1 MKEVSPHLA
10 EFHSIPELC
19 DLLASRRAVG
29 RSGKVFTGLGAL
41 STVNNLITL
50 RRLML
55 HLKPKRTLEVGLCFG
70 GSCLVFTGCH
80 RDLHAPPV
88 RQHVALDPFQQ
99 TVWDDA
105 GLMAVEN
112 AGLAGYLDFRPGFSS
127 LELAA
132 LVREGRQFDLI
143 YIDGSHLFE
152 DVFVDFYFTVRL
164 LSLGGVAALDDCAD
178 PNIAKVLRFV
188 GKNMSNSI
196 EKLNLAPYRPDGGRS
211 LKYRLAHALGR
222 TQLRA
227 YRRIGEVQRS
237 WDAPF
242 TDF

>member
-1 MKEVSPHLA
+1 
-10 EFHSIPELC
+10 
-19 DLLASRRAVG
+19 LLAFRHAVG

-70 GSCLVFTGCH
+70 GSCLVFTGSH
-80 RDLHAPPV
+80 RDLLAPPV
-88 RQHVALDPFQQ
+88 RQHVALEPFQH

-105 GLMAVEN
+105 DLMMAVEN
-112 AGLAGYLDFRPGFSS
+112 AGLAGYLNLCPGFSS

-164 LSLGGVAALDDCAD
+164 LSLGGVVALDDCAD

-188 GKNMSNSI
+188 RKNMSRSI
-196 EKLNLAPYRPDGGRS
+196 EELNLASYRSDGGRS
-211 LKYRLAHALGR
+211 LKYRMAHALGR